1 MSTDGARC
9 QAWPFLIGR
18 TRDHGQ
24 RVVVAPGFMTEP
36 SDVVALGDATG
47 RSPASFDA
55 AVVREVAG
63 LSAGPATAVFRSY
76 LPRASQFGLGDED
89 MLLDGSGRPIK
100 LTEGLVLRVPETQA
114 RKAVITPADLDRAH
128 DAVTGAY
135 QEYWSDGGSFTRR
148 QSAPFTV
155 VVPSMR
161 PEPALNSASSAVP
174 DPDPDEIPVVGVQ
187 QPLVRRGP
195 RPARHRGRSIA
206 VAVIVVVL
214 AVIATAI
221 VKKVLSR
228 GSPAPQ
234 ATPAQLLSSVCADL
248 KTGDLGAAYDQ
259 TTVSYQHKNSE
270 SAFREDLLPGAAA
283 KAGTCT
289 YAVRTAGTSSAQ
301 AVLAISGAT
310 VPAASWRVTVTL
322 QQDQPW
328 RISAVRHTFL
338 APGPKPPVKPQA
350 GLSHIHASSRPTRSP
365 GR

>member
-18 TRDHGQ
+18 TRDHGH

-47 RSPASFDA
+47 RSPGSSDA

-89 MLLDGSGRPIK
+89 MLLDGSGRPIR
-100 LTEGLVLRVPETQA
+100 LTEGLVLRVRETQA
-114 RKAVITPADLDRAH
+114 RRADITPADLDRAH

-155 VVPSMR
+155 VVPNMR
-161 PEPALNSASSAVP
+161 PELALSSASSAALAP
-174 DPDPDEIPVVGVQ
+174 HHDETQAGMQQPVV
-187 QPLVRRGP
+187 RREP
-195 RPARHRGRSIA
+195 RSARHRGRSIA

-214 AVIATAI
+214 AVTAAVI
-221 VKKVLSR
+221 VKKVLIRS
-228 GSPAPQ
+228 GPAPQ
-234 ATPAQLLSSVCADL
+234 VTPAQLLSSVCADL
-248 KTGDLGAAYDQ
+248 KIGDLGAAYDQ

-270 SAFREDLLPGAAA
+270 SAFRADLLPGAAA
-283 KAGTCT
+283 KASTCT
-289 YAVRTAGTSSAQ
+289 YAVRAAGTSSAQ

-338 APGPKPPVKPQA
+338 ATGPKPPRQ
-350 GLSHIHASSRPTRSP
+350 TP
-365 GR
+365 GRG